1 MHRGLEQQRVQRVVL
16 QEFSAHS
23 SNLFSLSK
31 ELFFEITLS
40 QKLKH
45 KMNLYSVFKALFIR
59 RENLVFYMDINAV
72 YEDNTCF
79 LGS

>member
-1 MHRGLEQQRVQRVVL
+1 
-16 QEFSAHS
+16 
-23 SNLFSLSK
+23 
-31 ELFFEITLS
+31 
-40 QKLKH
+40 
-45 KMNLYSVFKALFIR
+45 MNLYSVFKALFIR